1 MTDWVPI
8 VSAAIGSGALG
19 SVITAYGTQTRE
31 RRQASAQ
38 AREAI
43 RQVQHLTYRLRTQEQ
58 VDAALDSLETSA
70 MLAGLPKKL
79 TALNRQA
86 LWIHWQ
92 VTSSYANPNPPDDA
106 EAAGEVSDLAFA
118 TDHIADDT
126 TQLLIDATWHPV
138 LSAPRRW
145 WRTRRLSAVM
155 DTWPRP
161 GPRPRDKRQWE
172 RKTIRRRKQAR
183 KKPGRPTGLRGNQAA
198 H

>member
-8 VSAAIGSGALG
+8 VIAAIGSGALG

-31 RRQASAQ
+31 RRQVRAQ

-43 RQVQHLTYRLRTQEQ
+43 RQVQNITFPMRTQDQ
-58 VDAALDSLETSA
+58 VDTALGNLETSA

-92 VTSSYANPNPPDDA
+92 ITNSHASSTPQDDA
-106 EAAGEVSDLAFA
+106 ETARETSDLGFA
-118 TDHIADDT
+118 ADHVAGDT
-126 TQLLIDATWHPV
+126 IQLLIDATWHPV

-155 DTWPRP
+155 DQWPRP

-172 RKTIRRRKQAR
+172 RKTIRKRKQAR
-183 KKPGRPTGLRGNQAA
+183 RPT
-198 H
+198 

>member
-8 VSAAIGSGALG
+8 VIAAIGSGALS

-31 RRQASAQ
+31 RRQARAQ

-43 RQVQHLTYRLRTQEQ
+43 RQVQNLTYPLPTQEQ
-58 VDAALDSLETSA
+58 VGRALDNLETSA

-92 VTSSYANPNPPDDA
+92 ITGSYANPNPPDDA
-106 EAAGEVSDLAFA
+106 EAAGQVSDLAFA
-118 TDHIADDT
+118 ADHITSDT

-155 DTWPRP
+155 DTWPQP

-183 KKPGRPTGLRGNQAA
+183 KKPG
-198 H
+198 